1 MKIFERVKVLMKIFE
16 EWKALMKIFEGVKV
30 LMKIFEE
37 WKALIKIFE
46 GVKVLLVEKTIIN
59 NKCGKTLC
67 N

>member
-1 MKIFERVKVLMKIFE
+1 MKIFER
-16 EWKALMKIFEGVKV
+16 VKV